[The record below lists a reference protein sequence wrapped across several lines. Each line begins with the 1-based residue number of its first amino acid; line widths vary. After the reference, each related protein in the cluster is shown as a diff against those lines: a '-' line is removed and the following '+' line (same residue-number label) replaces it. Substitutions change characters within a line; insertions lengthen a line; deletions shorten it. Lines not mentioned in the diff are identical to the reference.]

1 MRFKELK
8 WEHLAKV
15 MQRLERG
22 DLSGEAAKVAGLTVP
37 VWSRVRKDWAML
49 EEHLAKV
56 DPTGSPVDLAL
67 VDELIFS
74 NRTNGGRPQGARD
87 TEPRAKRT
95 KQVVLADIVV
105 TNPSIYVEDGYF
117 YDD

>member
-1 MRFKELK
+1 MRFNELK
-8 WEHLAKV
+8 WEHLAKL

-37 VWSRVRKDWAML
+37 VWSRVRKEWGTL
-49 EEHLAKV
+49 EGHLAKV
-56 DPTGSPVDLAL
+56 DPTGIPVDLAL
-67 VDELIFS
+67 IDELIFN
-74 NRTNGGRPQGARD
+74 NRTNGGRPQGSRD

-95 KQVVLADIVV
+95 KHVVLADMVV
-105 TNPSIYVEDGYF
+105 KSDLVYVEDGYF